1 MDCPSVIEAIMG
13 ITLLVEKNHIYGK
26 LGQASHD
33 TTEPGEHLL
42 RFAIRPYKSAN
53 QTANSRFSE

>member
-1 MDCPSVIEAIMG
+1 MG